1 MFFCVFLF
9 KVFRVCFKNY
19 LYTKLISPKCPTCC
33 VCLLGDKNETK
44 INLSN
49 PSISENN
56 TEPTNVFNLTDMF
69 KDDEGLQLYLDF
81 KTCANLK
88 QSLPDY
94 VTAININ

>member
-1 MFFCVFLF
+1 MQNMFSFCKSLKSLNIGSFF
-9 KVFRVCFKNY
+9 
-19 LYTKLISPKCPTCC
+19 TA
-33 VCLLGDKNETK
+33 
-44 INLSN
+44 
-49 PSISENN
+49 
-56 TEPTNVFNLTDMF
+56 NVFNLTDMF